1 MSAPVESQADSPPAL
16 SIWRAIWGSLRGA
29 QQDYTSAPL
38 PRAIILL
45 AVPMALELLME
56 STFGLV
62 DIYFVGKLGPAAV
75 ATVGLTG
82 SLIILVFGAAI
93 GLSIAATAVV
103 SRRIGEGDE
112 EGAGLSA
119 VQAILAGVG
128 FSVLVSIPG
137 ALFASQMLTLMG
149 GAPEVVAGSGYTA
162 VLFGTSSV
170 IFLIF
175 LNNAIFRGA
184 GDAALAMRALWLA
197 NALNMILDPCLI
209 FGWGPFPEMGLV
221 GAAWATTIGRGV
233 GVAFQFWVLVS
244 GNRRVKLGR
253 EQLRYDPETMRR
265 ILRIALTGTIQ
276 FTVGTAAWLG
286 IMRIVAIFGETT
298 LAGYTIAI
306 RLIHFAILPA
316 WGMSGAAATLV
327 GQNLGAGHPERAE
340 RAVWLTG
347 AYNCGVLALMG
358 LIFWVGAPPMTA
370 FFSDDP
376 GVVATGVEA
385 LRILSLGYVF
395 YAWSMSFSQ
404 GFNGAGDSDTPT
416 YINFGVSWVLQI
428 PLAYVLARPL
438 EMGPRGAYIASL
450 IAGVAWALIG
460 GLLFRRGKWKSRRV

>member
-1 MSAPVESQADSPPAL
+1 MSAPVESAVAAAPEP
-16 SIWRAIWGSLRGA
+16 SIWRAIWGSLRGV
-29 QQDYTSAPL
+29 QHDYTSAPL

-82 SLIILVFGAAI
+82 SLIILVFGGAI

-103 SRRIGEGDE
+103 SRRIGEGDQ

-119 VQAILAGVG
+119 VQAIIAGIGASIV
-128 FSVLVSIPG
+128 VAIPG
-137 ALFASQMLTLMG
+137 SLLASRMLTWMG
-149 GAPEVVAGSGYTA
+149 GPPEVVAGSAYTA

-233 GVAFQFWVLVS
+233 GVAFQFWVLVF
-244 GNRRVKLGR
+244 GNRRVSLR
-253 EQLRYDPETMRR
+253 RDQLRYDPETMRR

-276 FTVGTAAWLG
+276 FTVGTAAFLG

-327 GQNLGAGHPERAE
+327 GQNLGAGSPERAE

-358 LIFWVGAPPMTA
+358 LVFWTGAPQMTA
-370 FFSDDP
+370 FFSGDP
-376 GVVATGVEA
+376 GVVAAGVEA
-385 LRILSLGYVF
+385 LRIISVGYIF

-416 YINFGVSWVLQI
+416 YINFGVQWLIQI
-428 PLAYVLARPL
+428 PLAYMLARPL
-438 EMGPRGAYIASL
+438 GMGPRGAYVAMVVS
-450 IAGVAWALIG
+450 GVIWALIG
-460 GLLFRRGKWKSRRV
+460 SLLFRRGKWKSRAV